1 MNFTQYLLILGARKW
16 LVFWTFVVCVLTT
29 TIITFLLP
37 KQYTAAASIVVNVK
51 SKDPLTGQV
60 LPVQLLPGYLTTQVD
75 IIKSEHVA
83 LRVVHEL
90 KLASDPTTQAL
101 YMKATKGRGDIR
113 DWLATLL
120 LKHLSVKPLPRAN
133 VVKVAF
139 TATEPHFAAL
149 TANAFVKAYI
159 ATNLDL
165 QKAPEE
171 QTAAW
176 LDQQVQRLRTRLS
189 KAQQKLAKY
198 QLTHGIVG
206 TGQGGTVQSLRVF
219 LIQSEAKLAQ
229 LGQTLGKN
237 NPKYRRAQAEVGLLK
252 SRLNAAARLTAAGNS
267 GKNGATG
274 SSQNGM
280 LLQRNVQNYK
290 LMYNNAMQR
299 YEAATMEA
307 AYNET
312 DVAPLNTA
320 IPPTEAS
327 WPKPLVNIPI
337 AVVLGLMLGVAFALF
352 AEMADRRVRSGQDIV
367 TDVLI
372 PVLAELSPKTIRFA
386 WLRRRMQGPRR
397 TPA

>member
-16 LVFWTFVVCVLTT
+16 LIFWTFAVCVLTT

-51 SKDPLTGQV
+51 SKDPLTGQI

-75 IIKSEHVA
+75 IIKSKRVA

-90 KLASDPTTQAL
+90 KLASDPATQAL

-113 DWLATLL
+113 DWLAKLL
-120 LKHLSVKPLPRAN
+120 LEHLSVKPLPRAN

-165 QKAPEE
+165 QKVPEE
-171 QTAAW
+171 QTAIW
-176 LDQQVQRLRTRLS
+176 LGQEVEQLRTRLS
-189 KAQQKLAKY
+189 KAQQKLAQF
-198 QLTHGIVG
+198 QLTHGMVG
-206 TGQGGTVQSLRVF
+206 TGQGGTVQSLRML

-229 LGQTLGKN
+229 LGETLGKN
-237 NPKYRRAQAEVGLLK
+237 NPRYRRAQAEVGLLK
-252 SRLNAAARLTAAGNS
+252 SRLNAAARLAATG
-267 GKNGATG
+267 GAKNGTTG
-274 SSQNGM
+274 PGQNGM
-280 LLQRNVQNYK
+280 LLQRNVHNYQ
-290 LMYNNAMQR
+290 LMYNDAMQR

-320 IPPTEAS
+320 VPPTEAS
-327 WPKPLVNIPI
+327 WPKPVLNIPI
-337 AVVLGLMLGVAFALF
+337 SVVIGLLLGVALALL
-352 AEMADRRVRSGQDIV
+352 AETSDARVRSGQDIV
-367 TDVLI
+367 SNVLI
-372 PVLAELSPKTIRFA
+372 PVLAELSPKTTRFA
-386 WLRRRMQGPRR
+386 WLRRWVQGPRR
-397 TPA
+397 RPA